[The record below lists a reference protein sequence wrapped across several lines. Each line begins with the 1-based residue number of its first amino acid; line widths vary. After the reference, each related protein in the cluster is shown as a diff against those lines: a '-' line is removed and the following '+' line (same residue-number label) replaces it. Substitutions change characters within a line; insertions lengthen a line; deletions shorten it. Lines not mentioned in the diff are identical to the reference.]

1 MATPK
6 NENNYLGKKKS
17 DTISET
23 TCGKMARKKEDNGK
37 YKRVTNKSKKS
48 SRDSK
53 DVDVDVI
60 KSQLITLG
68 LTLREVPGDG

>member
-6 NENNYLGKKKS
+6 NENNYLGKKKV
-17 DTISET
+17 TQFQKA
-23 TCGKMARKKEDNGK
+23 CGKMARKKEDNGK

-53 DVDVDVI
+53 DVDVDVL

>member
-1 MATPK
+1 MT
-6 NENNYLGKKKS
+6 G
-17 DTISET
+17 DTISESLH
-23 TCGKMARKKEDNGK
+23 GKMARKKEDNGK

-53 DVDVDVI
+53 DVDVDVL